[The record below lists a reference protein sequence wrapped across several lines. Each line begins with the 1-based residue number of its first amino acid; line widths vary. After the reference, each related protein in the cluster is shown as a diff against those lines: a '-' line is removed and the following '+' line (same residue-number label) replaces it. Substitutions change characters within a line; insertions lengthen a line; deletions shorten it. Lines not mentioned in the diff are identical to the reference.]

1 MPGRV
6 LTCGYR
12 SGDFTDA
19 LLSLDP
25 AIHAFDAYHADAIR
39 AKWGRDAVCSSHI
52 PQGPFS
58 EVYLKAGPKL
68 MPAELLLSQLQE
80 IYLAFEEGGTLY
92 VTFEGTEAD
101 ALAALKK
108 VFRRVKKVKGDKHTV
123 WLEARREGEL
133 KRVRDFSC
141 EWPASVPGGQ
151 PLVFT
156 SYPGCFCHR
165 RVDDGGLALA
175 ETVCARESG
184 PEGGALKVLDMGCGC
199 GLVGLLVADALRRSG
214 RGCSLTMIDSH
225 SRATEAAAVNAGKFG
240 IDAEIVLSAKGI
252 PRNREHLGRYDV
264 FVGNPPYY
272 SDYRIAEVFLQT
284 AWAALKPGG
293 RCYTVVKT
301 ATGLLPL
308 QEKYFRRAEVIPRR
322 NYAVLVSVR

>member
-80 IYLAFEEGGTLY
+80 IYLALEEGGTLY

-141 EWPASVPGGQ
+141 DWPASVPGGQ

-184 PEGGALKVLDMGCGC
+184 PEGGALKVIDMGCGC

>member
-19 LLSLDP
+19 VLAKDP
-25 AIHAFDAYHADAIR
+25 AIHVFDAYHADAVK
-39 AKWGRDAVCSSHI
+39 AKWGRGAVCSPHL
-52 PQGPFS
+52 PEGPFS

-68 MPAELLLSQLQE
+68 MSAELLLSLLQE
-80 IYLAFEEGGTLY
+80 AYQALEEGGVMH
-92 VTFEGTEAD
+92 VTFEGTESD
-101 ALAALKK
+101 ALASLGK
-108 VFRRVKKVKGDKHTV
+108 VFKRVKKVKGDKHTV

-141 EWPASVPGGQ
+141 EWTASVPGGE
-151 PLVFT
+151 PLAFT

-165 RVDDGGLALA
+165 RVDEGGLALA
-175 ETVCARESG
+175 ETVCAREAAG
-184 PEGGALKVLDMGCGC
+184 KGAPNILDMGCGC
-199 GLVGLLVADALRRSG
+199 GLVGLLVADAMRRAG
-214 RGCSLTMIDSH
+214 RGYSLTMIDSH
-225 SRATEAAAVNAGKFG
+225 ARAVEAAEENSRKFG
-240 IDAEIVLSAKGI
+240 LESEIVLSAKGI
-252 PRNREHLGRYDV
+252 PRNRAHLGQYDV

-272 SDYRIAEVFLQT
+272 SDYRIADVFLQT

-308 QEKYFRRAEVIPRR
+308 QEKYFRRADVVSRR

>member
-80 IYLAFEEGGTLY
+80 IYLALEEGGTLY

-141 EWPASVPGGQ
+141 DWPASVPGGQ

>member
-1 MPGRV
+1 MPGQV

-25 AIHAFDAYHADAIR
+25 VIHAFDAYHADAIR
-39 AKWGRDAVCSSHI
+39 AKWGRDVLCSSHL
-52 PQGPFS
+52 PPGPFS
-58 EVYLKAGPKL
+58 EVHLKAGPRL

-80 IYLAFEEGGTLY
+80 IYLALEEGGVLY

-108 VFRRVKKVKGDKHTV
+108 VFRRVKKVRGDKHTV
-123 WLEARREGEL
+123 WLEARREGDL
-133 KRVRDFSC
+133 KRVRDFAC
-141 EWPASVPGGQ
+141 EWPASVPGGET
-151 PLVFT
+151 LSFT
-156 SYPGCFCHR
+156 SFPGCFCHR

-175 ETVCARESG
+175 ETVCAREAG
-184 PEGGALKVLDMGCGC
+184 AGGGEPRILDMGCGC
-199 GLVGLLVADALRRSG
+199 GLVGLLVADAFRRTG
-214 RGCSLTMIDSH
+214 RGFSLTMIDSH
-225 SRATEAAAVNAGKFG
+225 SRATEAAELNARKFG
-240 IDAEIVLSAKGI
+240 IDAEVVLSAKGI
-252 PRNREHLGRYDV
+252 PRDRRHLGQYDI

-308 QEKYFRRAEVIPRR
+308 QEKYFRRAEVIARR